1 MWKFGMLL
9 LATGSSINDITSFPD
24 FFTHSPSLSPPFKNY
39 ASLLPQMLAP
49 FKIIYGQ
56 NLTRGQMFAIYSKS
70 YIEWKGGKIHFKV
83 LLSEQ

>member
-9 LATGSSINDITSFPD
+9 LATGSSINDITSFPN
-24 FFTHSPSLSPPFKNY
+24 FLTHSPSLSPPFKNY
-39 ASLLPQMLAP
+39 ASLLPQ
-49 FKIIYGQ
+49 IIYGQ
-56 NLTRGQMFAIYSKS
+56 TLTRGQMFAIYSKS